1 MKLLTILFLSLL
13 GNQLKYTDLH
23 KGNFSSYLSR
33 DGKVYELGDTLI
45 VGEPSSNVSFDFLF
59 ISVVGKGVL
68 KTTQDALN
76 MPIHGANPLSEM
88 YKGYR
93 CTIIKIAL
101 AGSKRQGYYCNL
113 YCQGTL
119 DHAEMTYIVKIEK
132 AVYSGE
138 IK

>member
-1 MKLLTILFLSLL
+1 MKLLTIFLLSLL

-45 VGEPSSNVSFDFLF
+45 IGEPSSNVSFDFTF
-59 ISVVGKGVL
+59 ISVTGKGFI
-68 KTTQDALN
+68 KSTQDALN
-76 MPIHGANPLSEM
+76 MPIHGAQPLSEM

-93 CTIIKIAL
+93 CIIIKIAL

-113 YCQGTL
+113 YCQGTR
-119 DHAEMTYIVKIEK
+119 DQAEMTYIVQIEK

-138 IK
+138 VK